1 MGDKPTQPS
10 LFKKRNPRSHQFGK
24 NLKKEKPRNK
34 ILRKYFLKG
43 DRINFQGLS
52 STFRERNKIY
62 IYICIFLQ
70 KKESLIPSNDRHQN
84 GFCLKASA
92 RMKRSES
99 TAGFLRT

>member
-1 MGDKPTQPS
+1 MRQANPTFS
-10 LFKKRNPRSHQFGK
+10 FKKRNPRSLQFGQ

-62 IYICIFLQ
+62 IYMYISSKKKNLLFLPM
-70 KKESLIPSNDRHQN
+70 IDI
-84 GFCLKASA
+84 
-92 RMKRSES
+92 RMGSV
-99 TAGFLRT
+99 

>member
-1 MGDKPTQPS
+1 MY
-10 LFKKRNPRSHQFGK
+10 
-24 NLKKEKPRNK
+24 
-34 ILRKYFLKG
+34 I
-43 DRINFQGLS
+43 S
-52 STFRERNKIY
+52 SK
-62 IYICIFLQ
+62 